1 MELVKSYLFK
11 FKKGIFSYCI
21 HFLHQFTVLFTLLKK
36 EVSLFYSL
44 CCYAKHSSHLHW
56 QNAKRVNYEITS
68 LQLKY
73 LNQAGLA
80 SLASYFLPQG
90 ADI

>member
-1 MELVKSYLFK
+1 MELVKPYLFK
-11 FKKGIFSYCI
+11 FRKGIFSYGI
-21 HFLHQFTVLFTLLKK
+21 HFLHQFTVLFTLLQN

-44 CCYAKHSSHLHW
+44 CCYAKPSSHLHG

-80 SLASYFLPQG
+80 SQAFFTCPKERT
-90 ADI
+90 